1 MKVYIITKGTYSDYH
16 ICAVATDEE
25 KAKQLAEKH
34 SDCFDKTRV
43 EVYDT
48 TEDDPH
54 ADGRIPFCVTF
65 VNGYAKCYYIDRHPL
80 YLDGVPFTTGITI
93 RRGALGAASTN
104 IEVRLYAPNEEA
116 AVKIAA
122 EKRAE
127 FLAQREG
134 L

>member
-1 MKVYIITKGTYSDYH
+1 MKIYIVTQGTYSDYH

-34 SDCFDKTRV
+34 ATSYDETRV

-65 VNGYAKCYYIDRHPL
+65 VGGCAEHYYIDRPPL
-80 YLDGVPFTTGITI
+80 YLEGVPFTTGITI

-104 IEVRLYAPNEEA
+104 IEVRLYAPNERA
-116 AVKIAA
+116 AVKVAA

-127 FLAQREG
+127 FLARKEG